1 MQFKIL
7 PKHVETI
14 IEAMES
20 KVYARGEGYIHA
32 VKPVNYGQLRI
43 RIKQPSSP
51 YSAQLYWL
59 CTIHFEKGLRPNR
72 FFDCTEVN
80 EFAEQYIRP
89 YRYPS

>member
-1 MQFKIL
+1 MQFKIP
-7 PKHVETI
+7 PKCVETI
-14 IEAMES
+14 IEES
-20 KVYARGEGYIHA
+20 ESEVYARGEGYVYA

-51 YSAQLYWL
+51 YSARQYWL

-72 FFDCTEVN
+72 FFDSTEVN
-80 EFAEQYIRP
+80 EFAEQYIKP